1 MIYFR
6 YISANT
12 SSTCLLLSQQISSI
26 WNISLSP
33 SCWVL
38 LLFSFKL
45 LLLLLYLCT
54 CHNPKG
60 LTATL
65 SSSTL
70 HPCKAELKLYSIIL
84 LIAFRWQAALA
95 VPLLSPPRAPQQAAA
110 DWLWIR
116 RVSRSR
122 SSCKPCGKMRDPA
135 RLAGTGNTPPTH
147 LPQGRTAA
155 PTWQSH
161 GANCLSLQLCETP
174 KILYDKEWRKIKE
187 LWK

>member
-1 MIYFR
+1 MPIQALLVCCYHSKSAS
-6 YISANT
+6 YEIS
-12 SSTCLLLSQQISSI
+12 LSL
-26 WNISLSP
+26 SLSP

-38 LLFSFKL
+38 LLFSFKHCPAQ

-65 SSSTL
+65 SSCTL

-84 LIAFRWQAALA
+84 LIAFRWQASL
-95 VPLLSPPRAPQQAAA
+95 VPLLLSPPRAPQQAAA

-116 RVSRSR
+116 RVARSR

-135 RLAGTGNTPPTH
+135 RLAGTGNTPPHTF
-147 LPQGRTAA
+147 
-155 PTWQSH
+155 
-161 GANCLSLQLCETP
+161 TP
-174 KILYDKEWRKIKE
+174 GPHSCPYLTVPWGE
-187 LWK
+187 LLVTSIVWNAENIVR